1 MIQPTARPASSLVR
15 RTCTLLAVAAV
26 ALAASGCGGSSDDAT
41 TTTFRVRIDN
51 VGKAYPYVK
60 SGAFTT
66 PVGASAPAP
75 IGPGGAYS
83 FSFTAPRGARLSLA
97 TMFVPSN
104 DFFYAPD
111 EAGIAL
117 YDAGGAPVSGDVT
130 AQIRLWDA
138 GTEANQEPGLG
149 ADQVQR
155 QSAPNTGAVD
165 PNRNVRA
172 APDTFGNLPPVAGV
186 LRVTITPGANS
197 SFTVRIDNVST
208 ATTLATSNGARQAVP
223 LSPGAWVVHTAAG
236 PLFTTGAPD
245 RGKGLEAIA
254 EDGAASALAA
264 SLAADTGI
272 TVPLSPGVWAL
283 HTANDPLYTF
293 GQIDRNKGLERI
305 AEDGDPTQLAASLQG
320 QVGVVASAAF
330 NTPVGAA
337 APAPIGPGGAYEFTV
352 RASPGQRLSLATM
365 FVPSNDLFFG
375 PTGQGIALF
384 QSNGAPFSGDATAAL
399 MLIDAGTEVNQEPG
413 VGPDQVQR
421 QSAANT
427 GPSES
432 RPIGLVSDGFS
443 YPATSSVIRLTIT
456 PVP

>member
-1 MIQPTARPASSLVR
+1 MIQRTAKPASSLVR
-15 RTCTLLAVAAV
+15 RTCTLVAVAAATLV
-26 ALAASGCGGSSDDAT
+26 ASGCGGSSDDA
-41 TTTFRVRIDN
+41 TTFRVRIDN

-83 FSFTAPRGARLSLA
+83 FNFTAPRGARLSLA

-117 YDAGGAPVSGDVT
+117 YDAGGTPVSGDVT

-155 QSAPNTGAVD
+155 QSATDTGAVD

-186 LRVTITPGANS
+186 LRVTITPGANA

-223 LSPGAWVVHTAAG
+223 LSPGAWVVHTAGG

-254 EDGAASALAA
+254 EDGAPAVLAA
-264 SLAADTGI
+264 SLATDTGI

-283 HTANDPLYTF
+283 HTADDPLYTF

-305 AEDGDPTQLAASLQG
+305 TEDGDPTQLAASLPG
-320 QVGVVASAAF
+320 QSGLVAGAAF

-337 APAPIGPGGAYEFTV
+337 APSPIGPGGAYEFTV

-365 FVPSNDLFFG
+365 FVPSNDLVFG
-375 PTGQGIALF
+375 ATGPGIALF
-384 QSNGAPFSGDATAAL
+384 QSSGAPFSGDATAAL
-399 MLIDAGTEVNQEPG
+399 MLIDVGTEVNQEPG
-413 VGPDQVQR
+413 IGPDQVQR
-421 QSAANT
+421 QSAVNT

-432 RPIGLVSDGFS
+432 RPIGLVSDAFS
-443 YPATSSVIRLTIT
+443 YAATGSVIRLTIT

>member
-1 MIQPTARPASSLVR
+1 MIHPSARLALSLVR
-15 RTCTLLAVAAV
+15 RACTLFAVVAV
-26 ALAASGCGGSSDDAT
+26 ALAASGCGGSSDDG
-41 TTTFRVRIDN
+41 TTFKVRIDN
-51 VGKAYPYVK
+51 VAKAFPYVK
-60 SGAFTT
+60 SGTFAT

-104 DFFYAPD
+104 DFFFAPD

-117 YDAGGAPVSGDVT
+117 YDATGMPVSGDVT

-149 ADQVQR
+149 AEQVQR
-155 QSAPNTGAVD
+155 QLAPNAGTVD

-172 APDTFGNLPPVAGV
+172 APDTFGNLPPVASV
-186 LRVTITPGANS
+186 IRVTIAPGANS

-245 RGKGLEAIA
+245 SGKGLEAIA
-254 EDGAASALAA
+254 EDGAPSALGA

-283 HTANDPLYTF
+283 HTANDPLYTI

-305 AEDGDPTQLAASLQG
+305 AEDGDPTQLAASLPG

-375 PTGQGIALF
+375 ATGQGIALF
-384 QSNGAPFSGDATAAL
+384 QSSGAPFSGDATAAL

-421 QSAANT
+421 QSAVNT

-443 YPATSSVIRLTIT
+443 YPATGAAIRLTIT

>member
-1 MIQPTARPASSLVR
+1 MIQPTARPDSSLVR

-223 LSPGAWVVHTAAG
+223 LSPGVWVVHTAAG

-245 RGKGLEAIA
+245 RGKGLEA
-254 EDGAASALAA
+254 
-264 SLAADTGI
+264 
-272 TVPLSPGVWAL
+272 
-283 HTANDPLYTF
+283 
-293 GQIDRNKGLERI
+293 I